1 MSDIV
6 SYKLISHKLVINQ
19 TFGKLINIF
28 LDDVWNYYYIN
39 DRSLDPINS
48 NLIGFFLGMIV
59 ARKEAV
65 NYHLYYNL

>member
-28 LDDVWNYYYIN
+28 LDDV
-39 DRSLDPINS
+39 
-48 NLIGFFLGMIV
+48 
-59 ARKEAV
+59 
-65 NYHLYYNL
+65 